1 MAGTDIFV
9 LSLHHNGLHLR
20 RSTDHV
26 NQNATV
32 NQVRCRIGR
41 VIFHIS
47 TDFVIGILDF
57 YLFSINGDGCIDERR
72 ATTARKSV
80 VCTAAKPTAA
90 ASTRTGDA
98 VCSIEERTIVT
109 SLSVI
114 KQQRNGVAVGRICI
128 VQFT

>member
-47 TDFVIGILDF
+47 TDFIIGILDF

-72 ATTARKSV
+72 TAAARKSV
-80 VCTAAKPTAA
+80 VCAAAKPATAA
-90 ASTRTGDA
+90 CTGTGDT
-98 VCSIEERTIVT
+98 VCTVEERTVVT
-109 SLSVI
+109 SLSVV
-114 KQQRNGVAVGRICI
+114 KQQGYGVAVCRVGI